1 MPHAWNYVGVGYGVA
16 VVALATY
23 VTWIFR
29 RTRRLRKALAGE
41 ADG

>member
-1 MPHAWNYVGVGYGVA
+1 MPHAWNYVAVGYGVT

-23 VTWIFR
+23 MTWIFR
-29 RTRRLRKALAGE
+29 RTRRLHKLLAGE